1 MKKAKYIVAVILFV
15 LWGQVGLAQ
24 GGVAPKSGE
33 SLDKET
39 GFSFCPLDSIPD
51 WVKEKTTP
59 KEYELWKKASRYY
72 QVDYSVLQKDLSKDQ
87 KRRLYESLEEA
98 CEKMEVR
105 GKQEGVDE
113 MLTFALPA
121 PIDVVDAL
129 DDETA

>member
-24 GGVAPKSGE
+24 GEVAPKSGE

-39 GFSFCPLDSIPD
+39 GSSFCPLDSIPD

-98 CEKMEVR
+98 C
-105 GKQEGVDE
+105 
-113 MLTFALPA
+113 
-121 PIDVVDAL
+121 
-129 DDETA
+129 

>member
-51 WVKEKTTP
+51 WVNNPQRVRIVEKGIP
-59 KEYELWKKASRYY
+59 ILPSGLFRIA
-72 QVDYSVLQKDLSKDQ
+72 
-87 KRRLYESLEEA
+87 KRLVQRPETQALRKFGGSL
-98 CEKMEVR
+98 
-105 GKQEGVDE
+105 
-113 MLTFALPA
+113 
-121 PIDVVDAL
+121 
-129 DDETA
+129 